1 VDVATIPRYLVEE
14 GPAGNRNL
22 PVRLGKTPDQAEREL
37 IYRGILDIKQELAD
51 LKARLDSSPAP
62 AKAPRQT
69 LESME
74 REMIRNALEEFHYN
88 KKKAA
93 QKLGIGERTIY
104 RKIRKY
110 GLE

>member
-1 VDVATIPRYLVEE
+1 
-14 GPAGNRNL
+14 
-22 PVRLGKTPDQAEREL
+22 
-37 IYRGILDIKQELAD
+37 
-51 LKARLDSSPAP
+51 
-62 AKAPRQT
+62 
-69 LESME
+69 ME
-74 REMIRNALEEFHYN
+74 KEMIRQALEEFHYN